1 LDPTAASAYRF
12 GGVERRFVRVTT
24 TQIKVRGY
32 HEDRF
37 GHVNNARYLEFL
49 EEARWEHLNERGL
62 DTAFLKAR
70 GVFPIVVRLTIS
82 YRRPAS
88 AGDVL
93 HVTTEA
99 VSAGRLRVV
108 IKQEARFASSDEV
121 CVEAELTV
129 AFLDEKTGRPIP
141 LSEEIVHAWPELDT
155 ARE

>member
-1 LDPTAASAYRF
+1 M
-12 GGVERRFVRVTT
+12 TT

-49 EEARWEHLNERGL
+49 EEARWGQFEEHGL
-62 DTAFLKAR
+62 DTAFFKAH
-70 GVFPIVVRLTIS
+70 GVFPVVVRLSIS

-93 HVTTEA
+93 NITTEVA
-99 VSAGRLRVV
+99 SAGRRRVV
-108 IKQEARFASSDEV
+108 IAQQARFALSDEV
-121 CVEAELTV
+121 CVEAEVTAV
-129 AFLDEKTGRPIP
+129 FLDEKTGQPVP
-141 LSEEIVHAWPELDT
+141 LSNEILHVWPELNA

>member
-1 LDPTAASAYRF
+1 M
-12 GGVERRFVRVTT
+12 TT

-49 EEARWEHLNERGL
+49 EEARWEHLEERGL
-62 DTAFLKAR
+62 DTAFFKAH
-70 GVFPIVVRLTIS
+70 GVFPVVARLSIS

-88 AGDVL
+88 AGDML

-99 VSAGRLRVV
+99 VSAGRVRVV
-108 IKQEARFASSDEV
+108 ITQEALFASSDEI
-121 CVEAELTV
+121 CMEAELTV

-141 LSEEIVHAWPELDT
+141 LSEEVLHAWPELS
-155 ARE
+155 ASHG